1 MLVMTIVAAAGRQLP
16 GMNSR
21 ARRASPQMAAR
32 AAPAQHGLVHQMAVL
47 TIVIAGA
54 ARRQA
59 R

>member
-1 MLVMTIVAAAGRQLP
+1 MTIVAAAGRQLP